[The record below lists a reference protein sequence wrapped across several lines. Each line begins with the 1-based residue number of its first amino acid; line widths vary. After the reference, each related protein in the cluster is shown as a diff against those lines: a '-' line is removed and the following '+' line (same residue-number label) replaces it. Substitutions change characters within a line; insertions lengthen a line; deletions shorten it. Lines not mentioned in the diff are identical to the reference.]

1 MHLDEVLE
9 AVARAGV
16 AVRLERQHQAPA
28 REGAARGGERRRHLD
43 RVVAVVVDQR
53 EAAAAVPRA
62 GMLAVALE
70 APADAVELGQ
80 AP

>member
-9 AVARAGV
+9 AVARARV
-16 AVRLERQHQAPA
+16 AVRLEGEHDAPA

-53 EAAAAVPRA
+53 EAAAAVARRQ
-62 GMLAVALE
+62 LAVALE
-70 APADAVELGQ
+70 AAADAVELGQ
-80 AP
+80 RP

>member
-1 MHLDEVLE
+1 MHLDEILE
-9 AVARAGV
+9 AVARARV
-16 AVRLERQHQAPA
+16 AVRLEGQHQAPA
-28 REGAARGGERRRHLD
+28 REGAARRRERRRHLD

-53 EAAAAVPRA
+53 EAAAAVLRR
-62 GMLAVALE
+62 MVAVALE

>member
-1 MHLDEVLE
+1 M
-9 AVARAGV
+9 
-16 AVRLERQHQAPA
+16 RLEGEHEAAA
-28 REGAARGGERRRHLD
+28 REGAARRGERRRHLD

-53 EAAAAVPRA
+53 EAAAAVRS

-70 APADAVELGQ
+70 AAADAVELGQ